1 MCYTWVPNLKGNNKM
16 NKNTNTSKQQKIDFE
31 TALTLPDDTKLLI
44 PRKIILYKSCN
55 MAFNGEKDPKKRR
68 MMANINN
75 KLLYADKI
83 HSFAVPGIELTV
95 QDIKY
100 LFTERDFENG
110 YLIQTS
116 QSAQE
121 PVEDERE

>member
-1 MCYTWVPNLKGNNKM
+1 M
-16 NKNTNTSKQQKIDFE
+16 NKNSNNTKQQKIDFE
-31 TALTLPDDTKLLI
+31 TALTLPDETKLLI

-55 MAFNGEKDPKKRR
+55 MALNDEKDPKKRK

-83 HSFAVPGIELTV
+83 HRFAVPVIELTV
-95 QDIKY
+95 KDIKY

-121 PVEDERE
+121 SVEDERE

>member
-1 MCYTWVPNLKGNNKM
+1 M
-16 NKNTNTSKQQKIDFE
+16 NKNLNNTKQQKIDFE
-31 TALTLPDDTKLLI
+31 TALTLPGETKLLI

-55 MAFNGEKDPKKRR
+55 MAFNGEKDPKKRK

-75 KLLYADKI
+75 RLLYADKI

-95 QDIKY
+95 REIEY

-121 PVEDERE
+121 PVESERQ

>member
-1 MCYTWVPNLKGNNKM
+1 MLYLAPNLKGYMM
-16 NKNTNTSKQQKIDFE
+16 NKNSNNTKQQKIDFE
-31 TALTLPDDTKLLI
+31 TALTLPSETKLLI

-55 MAFNGEKDPKKRR
+55 MALNDEKDPKKRK

-75 KLLYADKI
+75 RLLYADKVCGY
-83 HSFAVPGIELTV
+83 AVPGIELTV
-95 QDIKY
+95 REIEY

-121 PVEDERE
+121 PVESERQ